1 MTWPDEDPRELKR
14 RVDAAEAR
22 DRSKQQLRALQVVAT
37 VAAMVP
43 GGASALLPKRK
54 QFNCPNCGRAKL
66 QRSSTMSY
74 CLRCSYT
81 VKTKT

>member
-43 GGASALLPKRK
+43 GAGTALLPRPKE
-54 QFNCPNCGRAKL
+54 FDCPKCGRSKL
-66 QRSSTMSY
+66 QRSSKLIY
-74 CLRCSYT
+74 CQRCAY
-81 VKTKT
+81 VEKL